1 MNKTDLEIAQETIID
16 PIFDIAKKI
25 GLKEEDIEVYGKYK
39 AKLSL
44 DVYHRN
50 VNVDGKLILVTS
62 INPTKA
68 GEGKSTTTIGLADGL
83 KHLGKN
89 VIITLREPSLGPV
102 FGLKGG
108 ATGGGYAQV
117 VPMEDINLHFT
128 GDMHAITSANNLIS
142 ACIDNHLYQGNTLQI
157 DPNNIVWKRC
167 LDMNDRALRN
177 ITISQDDVEKGISRH
192 EQFIITVA
200 SEVMAVLC
208 LSVSY
213 EDLKQRIARMLVAY
227 TKQGKPI
234 YVEDLGITGAVAML
248 LKDAF
253 KPNLVQTL
261 EHTPAIVH
269 GGPFANIAH
278 GCNSLLATKTALKL
292 ANYVVTE
299 AGFGADLG
307 AEKFLDIK
315 CRVGELTPSC
325 VVIVA
330 TIRALKLHGGVSY
343 EYINEEN
350 IDALIK
356 GCMNLQKHIE
366 TIQSFGL
373 PYVVALNI
381 FVSDTECE
389 LKALQE
395 WCEQHQHPFALSN
408 VWEKGG
414 EGALDLAKTVVSL
427 CNQPSN
433 FQPLYALDSS
443 TEDKIKIIATTV
455 YGAKQVHFSEKA
467 LKQMELYKK
476 FKWDSLPICIAKTP
490 MSLSDNPKLIGVP
503 NDITITVRE
512 IQPNLGAGFLVV
524 YTGQVLTMPGLPK
537 IPAAM
542 DMELENDGSLKGL
555 F

>member
-1 MNKTDLEIAQETIID
+1 MFKSDLQIAQESKLT
-16 PIFDIAKKI
+16 PITDIVKKI
-25 GLKEEDIEVYGKYK
+25 GLEEKDIELYGKYK
-39 AKLSL
+39 AKLNL
-44 DVYHRN
+44 DVYN
-50 VNVDGKLILVTS
+50 NNQNEDGKLILVTS

-83 KHLGKN
+83 KQLNKN
-89 VIITLREPSLGPV
+89 VMVTLREPSLGPV

-142 ACIDNHLYQGNTLQI
+142 ACLDNHLYQGNTLQI

-177 ITISQDDVEKGISRH
+177 ITVGQDDVEKGISHH

-213 EDLKQRIARMLVAY
+213 DDLKQRIARMLVAY
-227 TKQGKPI
+227 TKQGNP
-234 YVEDLGITGAVAML
+234 VFVDDLGITGAVSML
-248 LKDAF
+248 LKDAL

-292 ANYVVTE
+292 SDYVVTE

-315 CRVGELTPSC
+315 CRIGELKPSC

-330 TIRALKLHGGVSY
+330 TVRALKLHGGVSY
-343 EYINEEN
+343 ENIGEEN
-350 IDALIK
+350 IDALLK
-356 GCMNLQKHIE
+356 GCLNLKKHIE

-373 PYVVALNI
+373 PYIVTANV
-381 FVSDTECE
+381 FSSDTENE
-389 LKALQE
+389 LKTLQE
-395 WCEQHQHPFALSN
+395 WCYEHNHPFALSN
-408 VWEKGG
+408 VWLAGG
-414 EGALDLAKTVVSL
+414 KGALDLAKLVISL
-427 CNQPSN
+427 CEQHSN
-433 FQPLYALDSS
+433 YRPLYTLDKSI
-443 TEDKIKIIATTV
+443 EEKIKTVATTV
-455 YGAKQVHFSEKA
+455 YGAKEVHFSEKA
-467 LKQMELYKK
+467 LQQIKQYNK
-476 FKWDSLPICIAKTP
+476 FNWNQLPICIAKTP

-512 IQPNLGAGFLVV
+512 IQPNLGAGFLVI
-524 YTGQVLTMPGLPK
+524 YTGHILTMPGLPK
-537 IPAAM
+537 KPAAM
-542 DMELENDGSLKGL
+542 DMELENDGSIKGL